1 MDVKDAIDLYNQ
13 HIIVEKGLSIQT
25 SKAYLDDLR
34 KFFET
39 FPDKTKVDDIHSED
53 LEIFIRH
60 EMEMGMSSSSTLR
73 RLSSIQSFL
82 VFLKRE
88 KYLKTELVEVVGPKK
103 STHLPICLDVG
114 EIEKL
119 LEIPNM
125 EKMDGIRDRA
135 MMEVM
140 YASGL
145 RVSELLL
152 LRRNNVNLKNKVIKI
167 MGKGAKERKVPI
179 GDFASEYLI
188 KYINIARE
196 KNPGKDSPYLFL
208 NRYGKPL
215 SRQYF
220 FNVIRKYASMA
231 GIDKTISPHTLRHCF
246 ATHMIENGASLRA
259 VQEMLGHTNI
269 STTQIYTH
277 LSAQRIIGAYDLY
290 MGSK

>member
-1 MDVKDAIDLYNQ
+1 MEIKDAIDLYNQ

-25 SKAYLDDLR
+25 SKAYLDYLR

-39 FPDKTKVDDIHSED
+39 FPDKQVVEDIHSED

-60 EMEMGMSSSSTLR
+60 EMETGMSSASTLR

-103 STHLPICLDVG
+103 SSHLPICLEVE
-114 EIEKL
+114 EIERL
-119 LEIPNM
+119 LEMPNM

-135 MMEVM
+135 MMEIM

-152 LRRNNVNLKNKVIKI
+152 LRKNNVNLKNKVIKI

-179 GDFASEYLI
+179 GDFASEYLV
-188 KYINIARE
+188 KYITIARE
-196 KNPGKDSPYLFL
+196 KNVGKDSPYLFL

-220 FNVIRKYASMA
+220 FNVIRKYAAMA

-290 MGSK
+290 MGKK

>member
-1 MDVKDAIDLYNQ
+1 M
-13 HIIVEKGLSIQT
+13 
-25 SKAYLDDLR
+25 
-34 KFFET
+34 ET
-39 FPDKTKVDDIHSED
+39 
-53 LEIFIRH
+53 
-60 EMEMGMSSSSTLR
+60 GMSSASTLR

-103 STHLPICLDVG
+103 SSHLPICLEVE
-114 EIEKL
+114 EIERL
-119 LEIPNM
+119 LEMPNM

-135 MMEVM
+135 MMEIM

-152 LRRNNVNLKNKVIKI
+152 LRKNNVNLKNKVIKI

-179 GDFASEYLI
+179 GDFASEYLV
-188 KYINIARE
+188 KYITIARE
-196 KNPGKDSPYLFL
+196 KNVGKDSPYLFL

-220 FNVIRKYASMA
+220 FNVIRKYAAMA

-290 MGSK
+290 MGKK

>member
-1 MDVKDAIDLYNQ
+1 MEIKDAIDLYNQ

-39 FPDKTKVDDIHSED
+39 FPDKQVVEDIHSED

-60 EMEMGMSSSSTLR
+60 EMETGMSSASTLR

-103 STHLPICLDVG
+103 SSHLPICLEVE
-114 EIEKL
+114 EIERL
-119 LEIPNM
+119 LEMPNM

-152 LRRNNVNLKNKVIKI
+152 LRKNNVNLKNKVIKI

-179 GDFASEYLI
+179 GDFASEYLV
-188 KYINIARE
+188 KYITIARE
-196 KNPGKDSPYLFL
+196 KNVGKDSPYLFL

-220 FNVIRKYASMA
+220 FNVIRKYAAMA

-290 MGSK
+290 MGKK